1 MSQRELLTDV
11 IRTLRKPG
19 IEFMLSGSHASS
31 LQGEARAT
39 HDIDLVTKLTLQDV
53 EPLFSA
59 FQDDRFYLS
68 KSAMID
74 AIQARGMFNLLETSM
89 GENVDFW
96 VLTDSPFDQS
106 RFQRRQ
112 PIDIGEEIVEV
123 SSPEDTILMKLLWC
137 KLSGGSEKQIHD
149 VLMIYELQWD
159 LLDLSYLQK
168 WVTELDLK
176 NLWQRIQDDSEPYIR
191 PE

>member
-1 MSQRELLTDV
+1 MLPVCKE
-11 IRTLRKPG
+11 KPKP
-19 IEFMLSGSHASS
+19 
-31 LQGEARAT
+31 RAN
-39 HDIDLVTKLTLQDV
+39 IDLVTKLPLQDV

-74 AIQARGMFNLLETSM
+74 AIQARRMFNLLETST
-89 GENVDFW
+89 GEKVDFW

-106 RFQRRQ
+106 RFERRQ

-149 VLMIYELQWD
+149 VLRIYELQWD

-176 NLWQRIQDDSEPYIR
+176 NLWQRIQDESEPYIR